1 MFKFYNW
8 KKKNQPPVY
17 DRLGFRLAGAKKN
30 ANRLFVRAM
39 NAREGAM
46 YVDEGGNMLIAVVV
60 GMLLLVGIYTLF
72 KTGIIP
78 NITTKTNAM
87 FTYTA

>member
-1 MFKFYNW
+1 MFKYYNW

-17 DRLGFRLAGAKKN
+17 DRLGFRLAGVKKN
-30 ANRLFVRAM
+30 AGRLFLRAA
-39 NAREGAM
+39 NATEGAM

-60 GMLLLVGIYTLF
+60 GMLLLVAIYALF

-78 NITTKTNAM
+78 NINTKTSAM